1 MIYGDIRVNGDVVGR
16 WDAQRVQTRR
26 SGRHTYRWQA
36 WQRGKYVTGDLD
48 HTYDDGAVI
57 LTAKVLTA
65 AGALLTRPQPSP
77 GATQAPDPTQSAP
90 EIQGS
95 QTGHTG
101 PAKGIPGPRAHDLP
115 PRWDG
120 RAAIWDTWHED
131 PPVFVCPPPPELDC
145 CHHCGSLEPRRV
157 SIGKV
162 AESTLTT
169 HSRLE
174 HGQGHARRLTAWR
187 CRDCHHDTI
196 LDSAGTLWD
205 LDDTDY
211 GKDGSWPK

>member
-1 MIYGDIRVNGDVVGR
+1 MTHLTDWWMRLDTLAQILSVIGGLVVAIILIIILR
-16 WDAQRVQTRR
+16 LLWIVAVREPWDRHKDRLKTLASHDRR
-26 SGRHTYRWQA
+26 
-36 WQRGKYVTGDLD
+36 
-48 HTYDDGAVI
+48 
-57 LTAKVLTA
+57 
-65 AGALLTRPQPSP
+65 
-77 GATQAPDPTQSAP
+77 
-90 EIQGS
+90 
-95 QTGHTG
+95 G